1 MMTNGD
7 KRDGTNNDICKTKKY
22 IYKKGRCHRCGYM
35 QWGEYLEFLDL
46 LLELCDKVLFVF
58 QSGVEAADLHVFP
71 EEIFIE

>member
-1 MMTNGD
+1 
-7 KRDGTNNDICKTKKY
+7 
-22 IYKKGRCHRCGYM
+22 M

>member
-1 MMTNGD
+1 MVTKEMVRIMTHV
-7 KRDGTNNDICKTKKY
+7 KKKMEDV
-22 IYKKGRCHRCGYM
+22 IVVV

-71 EEIFIE
+71 EE